1 METKLEI
8 RQPLK
13 PTQSWVVD
21 VSTLTGGVLPAIAD
35 ASTDVVYLDG
45 GTYYRKATATITAY
59 DNPTDV
65 EFPFGNGIEII
76 DFVYTITRMGKAP
89 TITATFHSYENYD
102 ALWEM
107 EMFVMMNGEKFY
119 LKDKPSFSRENTDA
133 RYKYDAMFVS
143 ERAVLENV
151 YFYDVV
157 SPYYQLKP
165 ISESSVFSFFGDID
179 DLRVRINASLVKSGL
194 AKIKIRHDVIYNN
207 STYYQYPY
215 ANMITYDEWVAW
227 GNGTTPSG
235 KTTSRGSITNFYTYY
250 GGDYEAYLW
259 GELYFT
265 RAEWEILGGGD
276 ISNQL
281 WKPKGDPY
289 LIRLQTSDYLHYHAN
304 IYDHYDGDYDAYLF
318 GEVYQKVPNRE
329 PAEPLLEGY
338 YVEIGTD
345 EFGNTTQSD
354 EVLLTFENNTIYEA
368 LQKIKDDFELYY
380 YIVKDPL
387 TGDTVITIGDH
398 EYEFASD
405 EPFSYGSTNELLS
418 FEKTKEDTD
427 IVTKCTGYGSED
439 NIPWYYPNPTADG
452 WLVPVYKRGNGRNGQ
467 EQEVLWPIY
476 FPIDY
481 PTTEGTTTE
490 EQKRYERYLKNR
502 LGKSFVFGKLI
513 QTIGAYNYIG
523 RKEGQQRLSSYN
535 ESTKTLTLAY
545 TFTLTE
551 ECWVEFNFQNLWDT
565 DVVDTS
571 ISIRKNSGVGSNKVM
586 YQGEYEIFLK
596 ANNAGSTSIRTYYAY
611 HAVGHSEYSTPTDI
625 RQNNRLRAGTY
636 NLNFIFKYQNLA
648 YYVKPATV
656 LYNNE
661 TNIDNGYKNTAFY
674 YPAKSFL
681 WTVKKTC
688 PDYYALQMIS
698 PLAWSDD
705 NLKDEHGTMY
715 PPFFSSIPNLVF
727 KDGDDDAYW
736 AGWYEQGASQP
747 IDILNDSRIVIPQ
760 PDTTYYA
767 FLHTTGTVNTSADK
781 IYRVEFRQHKK
792 GCVCHLTGDDWDAGA
807 QHDIWYEWAY
817 GSGGNHSYYEPYKEE
832 YAFCNDVDSFISAG
846 LFKLDI
852 NIYKLAWTRDK
863 KIVSLADYGITN
875 ETQITN
881 FPARGLDEICFRR
894 VKWVTPS
901 KFLMPELWYRTDGL
915 RRFYEAKNYYLTN
928 GSNDT
933 DAGESLDTSTTPNQ
947 TNNELYRN
955 PNSTDASNNYH
966 YRFENVFNPNFP
978 LEHIEQLERIKPTI
992 TEMWNFIRLKSKPS
1006 DWDEG
1011 DGYKN
1016 YYRKNTTTGEYE
1028 QITDST
1034 KPPFGIYSVFYAKI
1048 RIDIVE
1054 EFAYDELDDNDIW
1067 ENNDKDGNVSGEY
1080 KHPHFFAK
1088 LRPLGFNLFDLA
1100 LEGGGDMELSLTT
1113 GNCGACVFKIKVDEN
1128 TKKNPVQIWEYD
1140 VYKKSGGEIVGSGG
1154 SNVPE
1159 TYTKV
1164 YDKGSLRRYV
1174 DNTNLYYL
1182 TDPNTYTPINNWALL
1197 RTSQNITMI
1206 ETEDN
1211 VTSVFDL
1218 TAMVS
1223 KNRGY
1228 TTSVYDS
1235 QAVING
1241 EVGCLNSEAKKHFAG
1256 DVVTSG
1262 KFNTDQQDTSENY
1275 VWVALEKDINT
1286 YGVPM
1291 PFAQP
1296 NIAGFAYQKYIR
1308 PLAIADVHIPSTNPI
1323 TGASQR
1329 ESTIAEDEALADKFV
1344 LTNIRLPQRYLR
1356 QAEHKLSVAI
1366 VKYMFENNYRKYNFG
1381 IKFSRIYF
1389 AQNPSIVAHIN
1400 ENAVLHID
1408 YDSAENIRQYVSQFT
1423 YTKKANEILPEIN
1436 VSLVNDLT
1444 TTESKNKRAQRKL
1457 KEDAQK
1463 QRVLSEVSSKITDV
1477 VSKGYDDGV
1486 INIV

>member
-45 GTYYRKATATITAY
+45 GTYYRKATATSTAY

-289 LIRLQTSDYLHYHAN
+289 NVETQTGDFTHYHNN
-304 IYDHYDGDYDAYLF
+304 IYDHYEGDYDAYLF

-345 EFGNTTQSD
+345 EFGHTTQSD

-380 YIVKDPL
+380 YIVKNPL

-467 EQEVLWPIY
+467 AQEVMSPVY

-481 PTTEGTTTE
+481 PTTEGATTE

-523 RKEGQQRLSSYN
+523 RKEGEQRLSSYN

-551 ECWVEFNFQNLWDT
+551 ECWIEFNFQNLWDT

-586 YQGEYEIFLK
+586 YQREYKIFLK
-596 ANNAGSTSIRTYYAY
+596 ANNAGSSQLITYYAY
-611 HAVGHSEYSTPTDI
+611 HAVGHSAYSTPTDI
-625 RQNNRLRAGTY
+625 TQNNRLRAGVY
-636 NLNFIFKYQNLA
+636 NLYFTFKYQNHPYLVNPKTIK
-648 YYVKPATV
+648 YV
-656 LYNNE
+656 NE
-661 TNIDNGYKNTAFY
+661 TDASAGFKTTAFY
-674 YPAKSFL
+674 YPEKGYRL
-681 WTVKKTC
+681 RWKDTC
-688 PDYYALQMIS
+688 PDYIAACKLN
-698 PLAWSDD
+698 PFNWGSD
-705 NLKDEHGTMY
+705 NMNDEKGVIY
-715 PPFFSSIPNLVF
+715 PSFFSSIPNLEF
-727 KDGDDDAYW
+727 RDGDGDAYW
-736 AGWYEQGASQP
+736 AGWYEGNNL
-747 IDILNDSRIVIPQ
+747 IDLATDPRIVMPEAN
-760 PDTTYYA
+760 TTYYA
-767 FLHTTGTVNTSADK
+767 FEAPTTDGNATSQKVKRIIFRTKKDYFVFRTSNTSWDFYGQEYL
-781 IYRVEFRQHKK
+781 YRTWLDHA
-792 GCVCHLTGDDWDAGA
+792 GSISALTPYLVDN
-807 QHDIWYEWAY
+807 AY
-817 GSGGNHSYYEPYKEE
+817 VD
-832 YAFCNDVDSFISAG
+832 DVDSFISAG

-863 KIVSLADYGITN
+863 KIVNLADYGIAN

-978 LEHIEQLERIKPTI
+978 LEHIEPLDSIKPTI
-992 TEMWNFIRLKSKPS
+992 TEMWNFILLKSRPS
-1006 DWDEG
+1006 DWQEN

-1016 YYRKNTTTGEYE
+1016 YYRKNATTGEYE
-1028 QITDST
+1028 PITDNT
-1034 KPPFGIYSVFYAKI
+1034 APYFPTLNPNTEFYAKI

-1054 EFAYDELDDNDIW
+1054 EFAYDDLDDNDIW

-1164 YDKGSLRRYV
+1164 YDKGTLRRYV

-1182 TDPNTYTPINNWALL
+1182 TAPNTYTPINNWALL
-1197 RTSQNITMI
+1197 RTEQNITMI
-1206 ETEDN
+1206 ETEDD

-1218 TAMVS
+1218 TAMVFQ
-1223 KNRGY
+1223 NRGY

-1262 KFNTDQQDTSENY
+1262 RFNADQQDTSENY

-1296 NIAGFAYQKYIR
+1296 NIAGYAYQKYIR

-1423 YTKKANEILPEIN
+1423 YTKKASEILPEIN

-1477 VSKGYDDGV
+1477 VSKRYDDGV